1 MEKELNSLLAL
12 AKTDNSAADKL
23 IRSYIPFIKA
33 AVSKVIKRICTEQD
47 DEYSIGLMAFHEAIL
62 SYNLVRGS
70 FLNYAQLSINSRVI
84 DYLRKEQKHKNL
96 TSLDEE
102 DEEERPLHE
111 SLSDKKDAYSES
123 DNLAATKEE
132 IKELALQLS
141 SFGLSF
147 TDIAENSPKQERTL
161 KSCAKV
167 VEYAKNNAELLNELL
182 KTKRLPL
189 AALCLGTGEDR
200 KTLERHRKYLM
211 AMLIIQTNGY
221 EIIRGHLSRKFKGGA
236 L

>member
-1 MEKELNSLLAL
+1 MDKELDALLAH

-23 IRSYIPFIKA
+23 IRTYIPFIRA
-33 AVSKVIKRICTEQD
+33 AASKVINKICTEQD
-47 DEYSIGLMAFHEAIL
+47 DEYSIALMAFHEAIL
-62 SYNLVRGS
+62 SYNAIRGS
-70 FLNYAQLSINSRVI
+70 FLNYAQMNIRSRII
-84 DYLRKEQKHKNL
+84 DYLRREQKHKNL

-111 SLSDKKDAYSES
+111 SISDKKDAYSES

-147 TDIAENSPKQERTL
+147 TDISENSPKQERTL
-161 KSCAKV
+161 KVCGAV
-167 VEYAKNNAELLNELL
+167 VEYAVKNRELLDEVLS
-182 KTKRLPL
+182 TKKLPI
-189 AALCLGTGEDR
+189 AALCLGTGAER

-221 EIIRGHLSRKFKGGA
+221 EIVRGHLNRKLKGGA